1 MACALKASRS
11 PKVCGGG
18 KQYCVICHNHRGK
31 IIDGRVVKLHSIP
44 ANKQLK
50 RAWEQ
55 RLRLIRQDYNT
66 VKHPLVCS
74 EHFVGQR
81 GPVFADDVPSVFPNR
96 TFQLSTLNRGDKA
109 HPAAEVEIA
118 EPEVDAAQ
126 PLDSFEEQQNC
137 LQGELSLPAF
147 SLLLHDYAGPV
158 DTSTIFKPTH
168 LTQKVGPDTTVLDAA
183 VQTEPFVCLGMPG
196 SSVGTQTDFCS
207 NYTPLKYEHVSQ
219 NEEVFRAYTGMP
231 NAGTA
236 KAVFEEVSKTEESS
250 VRKCSL
256 RLIDQFLMTL
266 MRLRLGLVLT
276 DLSFRF
282 SIPKSTCSRIINKWV
297 DILHV
302 RLSSLI
308 YWPTRGQINATMPS
322 DVKERFPMTRV
333 IIDCTELFTETPRSL
348 AEQSLMYSH
357 YKTHMTWKALVGVTP
372 NGVVSFVSDLW
383 AGSISDKQLVI
394 KSGMLDLCEQGD
406 AIMAD
411 KGFLISDLTTPR
423 GMQMIMPPKKNKAKQ
438 MSVVDL
444 VLTRRIANVRI
455 HVERHMERVKN
466 YRILNSLTG
475 TMKANVSKVW
485 RICNSLTTLLPPLH
499 PHEYVDE
506 DDPTVQ

>member
-1 MACALKASRS
+1 M
-11 PKVCGGG
+11 
-18 KQYCVICHNHRGK
+18 
-31 IIDGRVVKLHSIP
+31 
-44 ANKQLK
+44 
-50 RAWEQ
+50 E
-55 RLRLIRQDYNT
+55 
-66 VKHPLVCS
+66 LV
-74 EHFVGQR
+74 E
-81 GPVFADDVPSVFPNR
+81 PDDA
-96 TFQLSTLNRGDKA
+96 T
-109 HPAAEVEIA
+109 
-118 EPEVDAAQ
+118 Q
-126 PLDSFEEQQNC
+126 PLDTAVDEQQTC
-137 LQGELSLPAF
+137 LQGDLSLPAY

-168 LTQKVGPDTTVLDAA
+168 LTQKSGPDRTFVDAS
-183 VQTEPFVCLGMPG
+183 VQTEPFVRIGLLGR
-196 SSVGTQTDFCS
+196 SRKTQTKFCS
-207 NYTPLKYEHVSQ
+207 DYTPLRYEHVSK
-219 NEEVFRAYTGMP
+219 NEQVFRAYTGMP
-231 NAGTA
+231 NTGTA
-236 KAVFEEVSKTEESS
+236 KAVFEEVIKDESFT
-250 VRKCSL
+250 VRKCRL

-266 MRLRLGLVLT
+266 MRLRLGLVLS

-282 SIPKSTCSRIINKWV
+282 LIPKSTCSRIINKWI

-322 DVKERFPMTRV
+322 DIKERFPATRV
-333 IIDCTELFTETPRSL
+333 IIDCTELLTETPRSL

-372 NGVVSFVSDLW
+372 NGVVSFISDLW

-394 KSGMLDLCEQGD
+394 KSGMLDLCDQGD
-406 AIMAD
+406 AIMGD

-423 GMQMIMPPKKNKAKQ
+423 GLQLIIPPKKKQVQQ

-444 VLTRRIANVRI
+444 VMTRRIANVRI

-485 RICNSLTTLLPPLH
+485 MICNSLTTLLPPLN
-499 PHEYVDE
+499 PHDFVDE
-506 DDPTVQ
+506 DDPTLQ